1 MKQKLAKYLY
11 FILVFSL
18 SIPTIQYVTGFSNVK
33 KLKGYIQLHSDIE
46 ISVTNWLSGDYQEKK
61 ELYLRDHFGF
71 RPSFVRLHNQYDY
84 SFYNQLHT
92 NSVVLGKDEF
102 LFEEQYIKAYYG
114 KDKIN
119 ETTVDS
125 LIDKLVFVQRELK
138 KQNKHLFVFLAP
150 GKGEFFPE
158 YIPDA
163 FHQKRQ
169 LPTNYQYFV
178 SQFKN
183 KNINY
188 FDAQDWF
195 LKNKTS
201 SPFPLYSKGGIH
213 WSRYAELIM
222 TDSLLNFLEIET
234 NQIFPDL
241 VLDNFPVQ
249 STMKYRDN
257 DIGESFNLLSSTS
270 SYPMC
275 YPSFHIDNKNLK
287 TSPKVMVVADS
298 FYWGMYKD
306 DFTETLFGDGEFWY
320 YNQTIYPGNTPV
332 NSVDLNE
339 KLAEHELIILMSTDA
354 NLPKFAY
361 GFIEQTYELLKTKT
375 P

>member
-1 MKQKLAKYLY
+1 
-11 FILVFSL
+11 
-18 SIPTIQYVTGFSNVK
+18 
-33 KLKGYIQLHSDIE
+33 
-46 ISVTNWLSGDYQEKK
+46 
-61 ELYLRDHFGF
+61 
-71 RPSFVRLHNQYDY
+71 
-84 SFYNQLHT
+84 
-92 NSVVLGKDEF
+92 
-102 LFEEQYIKAYYG
+102 G